1 MQEAA
6 RLKDQQVL
14 EAQQANAALL
24 ARCEGAELNFRRHVE
39 AMRSVEA
46 AQAGAAAVGRASQ
59 GIRSSE
65 DANCFDGSLSHCD
78 ATFRGACSLSLP
90 RPCDD
95 DSASEASGYHKG
107 SAAPSSSSWS
117 PCLLASQDERPR
129 GVDDSGVSRTRSAAS
144 GKWWGSGSIGH
155 GSGVDPSLSGKGQ
168 QHSRA
173 AAVGREGSR
182 CGGDGHARQDGKDCI
197 GLIADFDSLRCAHIA
212 DYIGARVPT
221 RSQGSEAASAV

>member
-107 SAAPSSSSWS
+107 SAAPSSCRGMMSRS
-117 PCLLASQDERPR
+117 RPR
-129 GVDDSGVSRTRSAAS
+129 ARPISWQTSGDREPFSVSRATRHSELRRPNEARSA
-144 GKWWGSGSIGH
+144 K
-155 GSGVDPSLSGKGQ
+155 
-168 QHSRA
+168 
-173 AAVGREGSR
+173 EMN
-182 CGGDGHARQDGKDCI
+182 GDR
-197 GLIADFDSLRCAHIA
+197 L
-212 DYIGARVPT
+212 
-221 RSQGSEAASAV
+221 